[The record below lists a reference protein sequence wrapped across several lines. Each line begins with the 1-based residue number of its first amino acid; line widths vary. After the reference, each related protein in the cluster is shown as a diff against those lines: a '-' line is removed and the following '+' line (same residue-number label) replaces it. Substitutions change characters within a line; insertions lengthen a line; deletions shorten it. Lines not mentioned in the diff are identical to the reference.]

1 MPQYTNYYK
10 NTAVPVNNNAD
21 GSLSSDDKRRRY
33 FDNYY
38 TKTTSVDPALFD
50 IVSGFLEGR
59 GYDKTTK
66 DNLSITLLEIA
77 KEQQVDPIELVKQ
90 LEIVPDKLKLNTLLC
105 ILMNTSRN
113 RTSVLGFDHTKTI
126 NKNIKRTI
134 LA

>member
-1 MPQYTNYYK
+1 M
-10 NTAVPVNNNAD
+10 
-21 GSLSSDDKRRRY
+21 
-33 FDNYY
+33 
-38 TKTTSVDPALFD
+38 
-50 IVSGFLEGR
+50 
-59 GYDKTTK
+59 
-66 DNLSITLLEIA
+66 SITLLEIA

>member
-21 GSLSSDDKRRRY
+21 GSLSNDDKRHRY
-33 FDNYY
+33 FDSYY
-38 TKTTSVDPALFD
+38 TKTPSVDPAHFD

-77 KEQQVDPIELVKQ
+77 KEQKVDPLELIKQ
-90 LEIVPDKLKLNTLLC
+90 LETVSDTFKLNTLIC

-113 RTSVLGFDHTKTI
+113 RTSVLGFNHTKTI
-126 NKNIKRTI
+126 NKNIERTL